1 MHLTKEEQAIIDG
14 HQGEGASIAMKVLV
28 GIGQVFDASRLVPI
42 RRAHV
47 SLSNQEG
54 DTWFA
59 EKLQKAGAKCLVPPT
74 VNPGYCMDFFLSKGL
89 LSNEDIDSMRRC
101 HEAYKNLGAQMN
113 YSCTPHLLENVPLLG
128 EVVAYSESSATV
140 FINSVCGARS
150 NRESSQSALCAAI
163 VGRVPEYGLL
173 LDENRRAQALI
184 KVEADL
190 SDDFFYS
197 ILGWLT
203 PKKIDNLIPVYS
215 GIRERPTP
223 EALINL
229 GTELNVTGAIPMF
242 HIAGFTPEAPSEE
255 AALGGRKPKLKIK
268 VTNSDITN
276 QLDSMFHP
284 PGPIDFVMFGCPHY
298 TLNQVKKVA
307 ALVEGKKVKTEL
319 WILTSFHTLE
329 MARRTGL
336 LEIIETAGG
345 QIVPDTCVDQPCW
358 RHLEG
363 KVGATDSPKCAY
375 YCNIRNMN
383 FIVRSLRECIEGAVR
398 GEVR

>member
-242 HIAGFTPEAPSEE
+242 HIAGFTPVDGLFTFLGPGDTPTPTATPSPTPAPCPDDIS
-255 AALGGRKPKLKIK
+255 LNGGFESWNDNGPGG
-268 VTNSDITN
+268 
-276 QLDSMFHP
+276 P
-284 PGPIDFVMFGCPHY
+284 PDDWTLATDFF
-298 TLNQVKKVA
+298 
-307 ALVEGKKVKTEL
+307 
-319 WILTSFHTLE
+319 
-329 MARRTGL
+329 
-336 LEIIETAGG
+336 TAGSFFRRLKHEFY
-345 QIVPDTCVDQPCW
+345 PP
-358 RHLEG
+358 
-363 KVGATDSPKCAY
+363 S
-375 YCNIRNMN
+375 
-383 FIVRSLRECIEGAVR
+383 
-398 GEVR
+398 